1 MIKKSTLPILLFV
14 VTFFLVSCGKEEPK
28 YERSGLNGYTNTGSE
43 PVAASE
49 NAKGKALVA
58 ADSGKK
64 VQYECTT
71 VQQFPSM
78 ANQNKLPTAVPALGI
93 AHLGGT
99 KLGVMASTPEKA
111 TELVRA
117 ADELLEWA
125 VVACKTSGA

>member
-1 MIKKSTLPILLFV
+1 MTKKSALPILLFA
-14 VTFFLVSCGKEEPK
+14 VTFLLAACGKEEPK
-28 YERSGLNGYTNTGSE
+28 YERSGLNGYSNTGTE
-43 PVAASE
+43 TVAATE
-49 NAKGKALVA
+49 NSKGKALVA

-64 VQYECTT
+64 VQYECST

-93 AHLGGT
+93 TLLGGT

-125 VVACKTSGA
+125 VVACKAPGP